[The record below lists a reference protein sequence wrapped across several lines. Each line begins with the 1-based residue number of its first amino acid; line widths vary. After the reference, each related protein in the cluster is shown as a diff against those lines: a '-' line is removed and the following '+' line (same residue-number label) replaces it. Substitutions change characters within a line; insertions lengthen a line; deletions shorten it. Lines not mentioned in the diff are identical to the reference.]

1 MATPVPPDAKTLTN
15 WEEAFEHYTIPQVRA
30 LQKQIQN
37 DLGVNGEKLRAL
49 VGESYRDLLHTANK
63 IIEMDDSMQKV
74 ESNLAD
80 ASRNCNYRLMEKKAR
95 NVKLYQERVMGRNRE
110 KCMFVAQ
117 TAVLQGCSTEL
128 SRLLHR
134 NGPCLLATRIFVVL
148 RLVLKSLQEKGTTTF
163 PIIASLRDQMTCL
176 RASLLRHIDH
186 KLWMTDLPTNTL
198 VEGMCALA
206 LVKTSSPADLLRHF
220 LNMRS
225 KAISGTLDPSSLN
238 STAIHSALK
247 IFHSTLQ
254 YTEEI
259 FPKKISEALQQ
270 LKSKPLFDDT
280 ELRAAPGLNLE
291 INEQW
296 LPEDIRGFVPW
307 VRHDELE
314 RSKVNDFVRS
324 WANRELDALNES
336 VKQALKDIK
345 DIGFVVD
352 LRKEIL
358 DSWNGS
364 KSKLLH
370 VVIGSEEPRRKL
382 REQLNE
388 RLVELLNA
396 NADKLNR
403 LGEKIEKLAIQPKE
417 TNADV
422 TSLWSD
428 ALLGMSLSNGAALF
442 RRTVKATIAG
452 HDTSVK
458 SVIHETRLWS
468 KSIVQ
473 SFGLVKGIAK
483 TEKLDEF
490 DDDEFGLGSDNAQD
504 AVEDSGR
511 LLKALRKSLED
522 AYKALEGR
530 LEALVRE
537 FEEKATQEEV
547 TTRAIFLLRSI
558 RHLRQNPPRSAGSGE
573 IIGLGWFAKSLIIR
587 LQVLVSM
594 GSSMQALSL
603 FRWALRKRKWEKECP
618 SVPLWEGAPRPL
630 PTQPSP
636 DVFKFLHELV
646 LVMGKAGSDIWTPA
660 TVQCL
665 RRVVRDEVWVIV
677 GQEIDGRKMKES
689 PKIGDTGAENTETC
703 ASDNA
708 AAQTG
713 EYSKAED
720 KVDEQPKAEEGENL
734 AVAEGEALTVPNELK
749 AEVKPPVSV
758 APAECPA
765 ISSSHVTQLLYD
777 LTYILKYALP
787 KDPATSEDIVLQLQG
802 RFGVLNDEEFQ
813 RIEASAGEYWKK
825 TSLLFSLLT

>member
-1 MATPVPPDAKTLTN
+1 MATPAPPDAKTLIN

-30 LQKQIQN
+30 IQKQIQN
-37 DLGVNGEKLRAL
+37 DLGVNREKLRTL

-63 IIEMDDSMQKV
+63 IIEMDDTMQKV

-95 NVKLYQERVMGRNRE
+95 NVKLYQERIMGRNRE

-134 NGPCLLATRIFVVL
+134 NGPCLLATRIFVIL
-148 RLVLKSLQEKGTTTF
+148 RLVLKSLQEKETTTF
-163 PIIASLRDQMTCL
+163 PIIISLRDQMTSL

-186 KLWMTDLPTNTL
+186 ILWMTDLPTNTL
-198 VEGMCALA
+198 VESLCALA

-225 KAISGTLDPSSLN
+225 KAISATLDPSSLN

-254 YTEEI
+254 YTEEV
-259 FPKKISEALQQ
+259 FPKKISEALHQ
-270 LKSKPLFDDT
+270 LKSKPLFDVT
-280 ELRAAPGLNLE
+280 ELRATTGLNLE
-291 INEQW
+291 INERW

-314 RSKVNDFVRS
+314 RSKVNDSVKS
-324 WANRELDALNES
+324 WASRELDALNWS

-345 DIGFVVD
+345 DIGFIVD
-352 LRKEIL
+352 LRNEIL
-358 DSWNGS
+358 DSLNGS

-403 LGEKIEKLAIQPKE
+403 LGEKIEKLAIEPKE

-458 SVIHETRLWS
+458 SIIHETRLWS

-504 AVEDSGR
+504 AVEDSAR
-511 LLKALRKSLED
+511 LLKALCRSLEN

-558 RHLRQNPPRSAGSGE
+558 RHLRQNPPRSA
-573 IIGLGWFAKSLIIR
+573 
-587 LQVLVSM
+587 VSVSI

-603 FRWALRKRKWEKECP
+603 FRWALRKRKWEKACP

-665 RRVVRDEVWVIV
+665 RRMVRDEVWVIV
-677 GQEIDGRKMKES
+677 GQEIDGREMKES
-689 PKIGDTGAENTETC
+689 PKNGDTGADNTEAC
-703 ASDNA
+703 ASDNT

-713 EYSKAED
+713 E
-720 KVDEQPKAEEGENL
+720 N
-734 AVAEGEALTVPNELK
+734 TK
-749 AEVKPPVSV
+749 AEVKAEVKAPVTVQSDS
-758 APAECPA
+758 APAECPV
-765 ISSSHVTQLLYD
+765 ITSSHVTQLLYD

-787 KDPATSEDIVLQLQG
+787 KDSATSEDNVLQLQG
-802 RFGVLNDEEFQ
+802 RFGVLNDEEVQ
-813 RIEASAGEYWKK
+813 RIEASAGEYWKR